1 MHSNIIEIIE
11 AKRDGKSLSE
21 SQIRNFVQGYTTG
34 SIPDYQASALL
45 MAICCRGASLEETF
59 FLTEAM
65 IDSGEKIDLSGIQGL
80 KIDKHSTGGVGDKLS
95 LTALPVASA
104 CGLNIAKISGRG
116 LGHTGGTLDKLES
129 IPGFQSTIPQKDFID
144 QVRKVGLAI
153 IGQSD
158 SLVPADRKL
167 YALRDVTG
175 TVPCVPLIAASIMSK
190 KIAAGSDKILLDVT
204 VGNGAFMHSV
214 EEANHLAEWMMKIGR
229 HFGKETKA
237 ILTSMEE
244 PLGYNIGNSLEIKE
258 AVEYLLGYGPAD
270 LRTLTEHFVL
280 KMLQLSGDKRSETQL
295 ITMIRKQIQNGKAF
309 EKFEQMIEAQGGDR
323 SVLSD
328 PNWGSTKSE
337 ICVKA
342 QSAGWISGIQTR
354 NLGNVVVQLGGGR
367 LVKNAPIDPMVG
379 LRLHVKLGSKVDIGD
394 PLITMYH
401 KSTEKDFTTEIAKGM
416 YANFVIS
423 DQAPHSHSVIL
434 GEVGEDKEETV

>member
-11 AKRDGKSLSE
+11 AKRDGKALSE

-65 IDSGEKIDLSGIQGL
+65 IDSGEKIDLGGIQGL

-204 VGNGAFMHSV
+204 VGNGAFMHSL
-214 EEANHLAEWMMKIGR
+214 EEANHLAEWMVKIGR

-258 AVEYLLGYGPAD
+258 AVDYLLGFGPAD
-270 LRTLTEHFVL
+270 LSTLTEHFVV
-280 KMLQLSGDKRSETQL
+280 KMLQLSGDKRNETQL
-295 ITMIRKQIQNGKAF
+295 ITIIRKQIKNGKAF
-309 EKFEQMIEAQGGDR
+309 EKFEQMIVAQGGDC
-323 SVLSD
+323 SVLSNPD
-328 PNWGSTKSE
+328 WGSTKSE

-379 LRLHVKLGSKVDIGD
+379 LRLHVKLGSKVGIGD
-394 PLITMYH
+394 PLITIYH
-401 KSTEKDFTTEIAKGM
+401 NSKEKDFAAEIAKGM
-416 YANFVIS
+416 HANFVIS
-423 DQAPHSHSVIL
+423 DQKPHLHSVIL
-434 GEVGEDKEETV
+434 GEVGEDKGEMV

>member
-11 AKRDGKSLSE
+11 AKRDGKALSE

-65 IDSGEKIDLSGIQGL
+65 IDSGEKIDLGGIQGL

-204 VGNGAFMHSV
+204 VGNGAFMHSL
-214 EEANHLAEWMMKIGR
+214 EEAYHLAEWMVKIGR

-258 AVEYLLGYGPAD
+258 AADYLLGDGSAD
-270 LRTLTEHFVL
+270 LQVLTEHFVM
-280 KMLQLSGDKRSETQL
+280 KMLQLSGDIRSETQL
-295 ITMIRKQIQNGKAF
+295 ITMIRNQIKNGKAF
-309 EKFEQMIEAQGGDR
+309 EKFEQMIEAQGGDC

-328 PNWGSTKSE
+328 PDWGSTKSE

-379 LRLHVKLGSKVDIGD
+379 LRLHGKLGSKVGIGD
-394 PLITMYH
+394 PLITIYH
-401 KSTEKDFTTEIAKGM
+401 NRKEKDFAAEIAKGM
-416 YANFVIS
+416 HANFVIS
-423 DQAPHSHSVIL
+423 DQKPHLHSVIL
-434 GEVGEDKEETV
+434 GEVGEDKGETV

>member
-1 MHSNIIEIIE
+1 MYSNIIEIIE
-11 AKRDGKSLSE
+11 AKRDGKALSE
-21 SQIRNFVQGYTTG
+21 SQIRHFVQGYTTG

-65 IDSGEKIDLSGIQGL
+65 IDSGEKIDLNAIQGL

-129 IPGFQSTIPQKDFID
+129 VPGFQSAISQMDFID

-214 EEANHLAEWMMKIGR
+214 EEAHHLAEWMVKIGR

-258 AVEYLLGYGPAD
+258 AVEYLLGGGSAD
-270 LRTLTEHFVL
+270 LRALTEYFVM
-280 KMLQLSGDKRSETQL
+280 KMLRLSGDKRSEAQL
-295 ITMIRKQIQNGKAF
+295 ITNIRNQIQNGKAY
-309 EKFEQMIEAQGGDR
+309 EKFEQMIEAQGGDS
-323 SVLSD
+323 SVLLNPS
-328 PNWGSTKSE
+328 WGLTESE

-342 QSAGWISGIQTR
+342 QNTGWISRIQTR
-354 NLGNVVVQLGGGR
+354 NLGNIVVQLGGGR
-367 LVKNAPIDPMVG
+367 LVKNAPIDPLVG
-379 LRLHVKLGSKVDIGD
+379 LRLHVKLGSKVSIGD
-394 PLITMYH
+394 PLVTVYY
-401 KSTEKDFTTEIAKGM
+401 KSTEKDFATEIAKGM
-416 YANFVIS
+416 HANFIIS
-423 DQAPHSHSVIL
+423 DQASHSHSVIL
-434 GEVGEDKEETV
+434 GEVGG